1 MNNGKSTISILILLI
16 ISGIVLIYTIMVF
29 HSPRESGTI
38 KPELDQE
45 GHYTR
50 IISLAPNITETLFA
64 LGLGDRVVGVTRF
77 CKYPEEALKIEK
89 VGGLIDPNYEAI
101 ILLKPDLVFLLPE
114 HENAQKYL
122 DELGLKTVVVHNR
135 VIEEILGTITTIGE
149 ICSVKDKARELVS
162 ELESKMNT
170 IRNKTLNAGRPRV
183 MISVGR
189 SFGGGKLNE
198 VTISGKNTFYDELI
212 TYAGGINVYEKHDI
226 SFPVVSKEGIL
237 YLNPE
242 IIIEMIP
249 STEVSEDMIIKEWES
264 VADVEAVKNKRVY
277 AFKQDYAII
286 PGPRFILFLE
296 DLARTLHPERNWD
309 SII

>member
-1 MNNGKSTISILILLI
+1 MNNGKSTISILIFMVIVGI
-16 ISGIVLIYTIMVF
+16 ILIYTTIVF
-29 HSPRESGTI
+29 HSPRESGI

-45 GHYTR
+45 EHYTR

-101 ILLKPDLVFLLPE
+101 VLLKPDLVFLLPE
-114 HENAQKYL
+114 HENVQKYL
-122 DELGLKTVVVHNR
+122 AELGLKTVIVHNR
-135 VIEEILGTITTIGE
+135 VIEEILGTITKMGE
-149 ICSVKDKARELVS
+149 ICSVEDKAHELVS
-162 ELESKMNT
+162 ELESKMNA
-170 IRNKTLNAGRPRV
+170 IRNKTLDAGRPRV

-189 SFGGGKLNE
+189 SFGAGKLNE
-198 VTISGKNTFYDELI
+198 VTISGKNSFYDELI

-264 VADVEAVKNKRVY
+264 VADVDAVKNKRVY

-296 DLARTLHPERNWD
+296 DLARTLHPEINWD